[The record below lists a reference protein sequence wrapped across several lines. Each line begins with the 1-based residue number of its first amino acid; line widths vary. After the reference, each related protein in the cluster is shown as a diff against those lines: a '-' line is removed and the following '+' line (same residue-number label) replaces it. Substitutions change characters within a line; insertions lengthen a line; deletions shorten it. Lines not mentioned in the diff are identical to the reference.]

1 MNKNK
6 RNVIFIIIGL
16 IILIAGASIFYNSQT
31 KEETNQNPNEYIP
44 AIDFNVQN
52 QNGKSTFV

>member
-31 KEETNQNPNEYIP
+31 KEETNQNPNEYFP
-44 AIDFNVQN
+44 AINAH
-52 QNGKSTFV
+52 SFVSSP